1 MITIPSSI
9 AYFVLGF
16 ISCFALVVII
26 CISIVRNENKKRQ
39 EITDMIIKSF
49 ADNEIK
55 NKDEDE
61 DKDE

>member
-16 ISCFALVVII
+16 VSCFILVVII
-26 CISIVRNENKKRQ
+26 FISIVRNENKKRQ
-39 EITDMIIKSF
+39 EFTNMIIKSL

-55 NKDEDE
+55 NKDED
-61 DKDE
+61 KDE

>member
-16 ISCFALVVII
+16 VSCLILVVII
-26 CISIVRNENKKRQ
+26 FISIVRNENKKRQ
-39 EITDMIIKSF
+39 EFTNMIIKSL

-55 NKDEDE
+55 NKDED
-61 DKDE
+61 KDE